1 MLALTTLDRTSSPS
15 SASKLFATSPFLP
28 SFTPISITHGH
39 SRPSTVTHYHSRSRS
54 LTITHDHSLA
64 ASPRF
69 ASPRLASPRLALPR
83 AQAQFGISGDP
94 ATQTAWERKGGL
106 RDDPVTHKNE
116 RGTLSF
122 AMSGPHTRTTQLF
135 LNFGDSSKGGGER
148 RRKVVREVIV
158 VGGCRF

>member
-39 SRPSTVTHYHSRSRS
+39 SRPPTVTHYHSRSRS
-54 LTITHDHSLA
+54 LTITRSLL
-64 ASPRF
+64 
-69 ASPRLASPRLALPR
+69 RLASPR

-135 LNFGDSSKGGGER
+135 LNFGDSSKVGGER